1 MSAIMANGNFSKLMF
16 LLLAIFF
23 GAIIAWQLY
32 KGKTDYIDELLTA
45 LLVFFALTGRT
56 ITEIYKQKAI
66 GKSVEDE
73 NN

>member
-1 MSAIMANGNFSKLMF
+1 MANGNFSKLMF

-23 GAIIAWQLY
+23 GAIIAWQLW

-66 GKSVEDE
+66 GDKEVKQNEE
-73 NN
+73 N